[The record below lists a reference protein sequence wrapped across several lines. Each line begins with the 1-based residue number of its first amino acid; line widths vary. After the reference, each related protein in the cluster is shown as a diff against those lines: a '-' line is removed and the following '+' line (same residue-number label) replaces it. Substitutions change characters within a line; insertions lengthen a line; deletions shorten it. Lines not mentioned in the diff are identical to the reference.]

1 MGSYVRLLMICGYK
15 GTSSFWI
22 VKWHVPK
29 MNSRVPSMKQMVVQK
44 RHTFAAGLKNERE
57 SRRII
62 FFKIKSMI
70 TKKSMMKQMMTVI
83 CSATLAACGSAPAV
97 QPQSEYQVMTIST
110 TDRELQTIYSA
121 AIRGRQD
128 IDIYP
133 QVSGTLTKLCVEE
146 GQTVRRGQ
154 VLFIIDQVPY
164 LAALRTAEANVEAAR
179 AGVATSQLTYDSKKE
194 LYAQKVISEFD
205 LKTSYNSL
213 LTAKAQLAQAEAQQ
227 VNAANNL
234 SYTEVKSPAD
244 GMVGTLPYR
253 VGTLVS
259 ASLPKPL
266 TTVSDNSN
274 MYVYFS
280 MTENQLLDLTRRYG
294 SKDKALAE
302 MDSIELQLND
312 RSVYPQEGKIETISG
327 VIDTSTGT
335 VSLRAVFP
343 NKEGLLTSGGSG
355 NVIIPV
361 RKENCIVVP
370 QSATYEVQDKV
381 YVYKVVDGKAQSVP
395 VQVTRVNGGQE
406 YIVESG
412 LKVGD
417 TIVAEGVG
425 LLREGTSVQP
435 KTNE

>member
-1 MGSYVRLLMICGYK
+1 
-15 GTSSFWI
+15 
-22 VKWHVPK
+22 
-29 MNSRVPSMKQMVVQK
+29 MKDK
-44 RHTFAAGLKNERE
+44 TL
-57 SRRII
+57 

-70 TKKSMMKQMMTVI
+70 TKKSMMKQMIIFI
-83 CSATLAACGSAPAV
+83 CSVTLVACGNTPVA
-97 QPQSEYQVMTIST
+97 QPQAEYQVMSITT
-110 TDRELQTIYSA
+110 TDKELQTAYSA

-146 GQTVRRGQ
+146 GQA
-154 VLFIIDQVPY
+154 VPY
-164 LAALRTAEANVEAAR
+164 LAALRTAEANVAAAR

-194 LYAQKVISEFD
+194 LYTQKVVSEFD
-205 LKTSYNSL
+205 LKTSYNNL
-213 LTAKAQLAQAEAQQ
+213 LTAKAQLAQAEAGQI
-227 VNAANNL
+227 NAANNL

-244 GMVGTLPYR
+244 GVVGTLPYR
-253 VGTLVS
+253 VGALVS

-280 MTENQLLDLTRRYG
+280 MTENQLLDMTRRYG

-302 MDSIELQLND
+302 MPAIILQLND
-312 RSVYPQEGKIETISG
+312 RSTYPERGKIETISG

-343 NKEGLLTSGGSG
+343 NKDGLLTSGGSG
-355 NVIIPV
+355 NVVIPV
-361 RKENCIVVP
+361 QKQNCIVVP
-370 QSATYEVQDKV
+370 QVATYQVQDKTFV
-381 YVYKVVDGKAQSVP
+381 FKVVDGKAQSAS

-406 YIVESG
+406 YIVDDG

-417 TIVAEGVG
+417 TIVVEGVG
-425 LLREGTSVQP
+425 LLREGTAI
-435 KTNE
+435 KTKTGK